1 MLHAECLEPVGS
13 DPSIQAGSA
22 IGDRRGRGGPRI
34 RGYLRWRGEL
44 VGVRHHVDWDCR
56 ARYLYLPLI
65 TPVWRFGEWIETPL
79 DSVRHDDLL
88 AGEVRFIA
96 LEWLEKAGMLV
107 V

>member
-1 MLHAECLEPVGS
+1 MPVLHAECLEPVGS

-56 ARYLYLPLI
+56 ARYLYLPLY
-65 TPVWRFGEWIETPL
+65 PG
-79 DSVRHDDLL
+79 
-88 AGEVRFIA
+88 
-96 LEWLEKAGMLV
+96 V
-107 V
+107 VMPNTWAIPR